1 MRFRASEVADAVGGE
16 LIGDDKVLDG
26 ATQDSR
32 TVTRGCLFVPLVA
45 ERDGHD
51 FIDRAVANGAGA
63 HLTSGAPGPGSAIRV
78 ADTAVALCD
87 LGWAARA
94 STEAR
99 VVAVTGS
106 VGKTSVK
113 DLTASV
119 LSRGGP
125 THAGE
130 RSFNNE
136 IGVPLTL
143 LGAPDHVDFLVVEM
157 GARAAGD
164 ITNLSAI
171 ARPDVGVVTTVGMAH
186 TSEFGSL
193 EAVARTKGELLDG
206 LPPDGC
212 AVLNADDDRVM
223 DQAGRARCPI
233 LTFGDQGEVRA
244 RDVYLDGELRST
256 FRLESP
262 WGRAEV
268 RLAVHGAH
276 MVTNA
281 LAAAAVG
288 LFLGLPL
295 VDVVAGL
302 SEARLSPWR
311 MEVGRSSDGL
321 VVVNDAYNANPAS
334 MAAGL
339 KALAS
344 LGVEGHSIAVV
355 GLMAELGG
363 HEASAHTDIADLA
376 DRLGIGLIAVG
387 TELYGVPPLAD
398 VDTAVAHLAG
408 LGLGDGDAVLVKGS
422 RVAGLEVLAA
432 RLLDG

>member
-1 MRFRASEVADAVGGE
+1 MRFRASEVADAVGGK

-143 LGAPDHVDFLVVEM
+143 LGAPDDADFLVVEM

-164 ITNLSAI
+164 ITSLSA
-171 ARPDVGVVTTVGMAH
+171 TTVGMAR
-186 TSEFGSL
+186 TSEFEAL

-244 RDVYLDGELRST
+244 RDVHLDGELRST

-268 RLAVHGAH
+268 RLVVHGAH

-387 TELYGVPPLAD
+387 TDLYGVPPLAD
-398 VDTAVAHLAG
+398 VDTAAAHLAG

>member
-1 MRFRASEVADAVGGE
+1 
-16 LIGDDKVLDG
+16 
-26 ATQDSR
+26 
-32 TVTRGCLFVPLVA
+32 
-45 ERDGHD
+45 
-51 FIDRAVANGAGA
+51 
-63 HLTSGAPGPGSAIRV
+63 
-78 ADTAVALCD
+78 
-87 LGWAARA
+87 
-94 STEAR
+94 
-99 VVAVTGS
+99 
-106 VGKTSVK
+106 
-113 DLTASV
+113 
-119 LSRGGP
+119 
-125 THAGE
+125 
-130 RSFNNE
+130 
-136 IGVPLTL
+136 
-143 LGAPDHVDFLVVEM
+143 M
-157 GARAAGD
+157 G
-164 ITNLSAI
+164 I
-171 ARPDVGVVTTVGMAH
+171 VTTVGMAH

-281 LAAAAVG
+281 LAGAAVG

-339 KALAS
+339 KAQ
-344 LGVEGHSIAVV
+344 G
-355 GLMAELGG
+355 
-363 HEASAHTDIADLA
+363 
-376 DRLGIGLIAVG
+376 
-387 TELYGVPPLAD
+387 
-398 VDTAVAHLAG
+398 
-408 LGLGDGDAVLVKGS
+408 
-422 RVAGLEVLAA
+422 RV
-432 RLLDG
+432 